1 MKWVCWECGQE
12 NHYNLIKAVQD
23 KCPKCG
29 ATLKISRA
37 PLASSGNI
45 AGFLLMFGG
54 VFWGYD
60 NLVDKYMSFTT
71 YALLAVRCAF
81 VGGIDMVLLGLSLYN
96 RAARDH
102 REGERL

>member
-1 MKWVCWECGQE
+1 MKWVCLECGQE

-71 YALLAVRCAF
+71 YAILAVLFAF
-81 VGGIDMVLLGLSLYN
+81 VVGIAMVLLGLSLYN

>member
-60 NLVDKYMSFTT
+60 NLVYKYMSFTT
-71 YALLAVRCAF
+71 YAILAVLFAF
-81 VGGIDMVLLGLSLYN
+81 VVGSAMVLLGRSLYN

>member
-71 YALLAVRCAF
+71 YAILAVLFAF
-81 VGGIDMVLLGLSLYN
+81 VVGIAMVLLGLSLYN

-102 REGERL
+102 REGGRL

>member
-1 MKWVCWECGQE
+1 MKWVCWECGHE

-23 KCPKCG
+23 KCPQCG
-29 ATLKISRA
+29 AQLKISQA
-37 PLASSGNI
+37 PLASSSNI

-60 NLVDKYMSFTT
+60 NLEDKYMSFTT
-71 YALLAVRCAF
+71 YAILAVLFALA
-81 VGGIDMVLLGLSLYN
+81 VGIVMVLLGLSLYN

>member
-1 MKWVCWECGQE
+1 MKWVCWECG
-12 NHYNLIKAVQD
+12 HDHFIKAVQD
-23 KCPKCG
+23 KCLHCG
-29 ATLKISRA
+29 AQLKISQA
-37 PLASSGNI
+37 PLASSSNI

-71 YALLAVRCAF
+71 FGILAVLFALV
-81 VGGIDMVLLGLSLYN
+81 VGILMVLLGLSLYN